1 MALSPA
7 ANRLMPIP
15 MGDAEPI
22 HLEPAEVEALRLID
36 LEGLS
41 FEAAGERMGVSRN
54 TVWRLV
60 DGARKKLARAI
71 IEGREVIIGGRGVAE
86 GAPHRLAMRARVPK
100 WAMGPIAAS
109 MPFGLCAAHIAA

>member
-1 MALSPA
+1 M
-7 ANRLMPIP
+7 
-15 MGDAEPI
+15 
-22 HLEPAEVEALRLID
+22 RLID

-71 IEGREVIIGGRGVAE
+71 IEGREVIVGS
-86 GAPHRLAMRARVPK
+86 GA
-100 WAMGPIAAS
+100 
-109 MPFGLCAAHIAA
+109 